1 MSNRCGACGD
11 VYKNYAGLVLHKAN
25 CIPNLK
31 LEIAELKRL
40 SVNALLEA
48 TNTVIKQQSSIQE
61 LAEALNE
68 AADKIEYHTDRH
80 IAKKYKAL
88 ANKHLKK

>member
-31 LEIAELKRL
+31 LEIAELKGEIKSMAIGL
-40 SVNALLEA
+40 GIAEKAIANAELFDKDWHEFSL
-48 TNTVIKQQSSIQE
+48 TNT
-61 LAEALNE
+61 
-68 AADKIEYHTDRH
+68 
-80 IAKKYKAL
+80 
-88 ANKHLKK
+88 